1 MDVTSRIRIKHSC
14 QYSSHLVP
22 VLPLCVVFFV
32 VVVFFFC
39 CFFGSVFGLN
49 NIPEKVS

>member
-14 QYSSHLVP
+14 HLVP
-22 VLPLCVVFFV
+22 VLPLCVVFF
-32 VVVFFFC
+32 FFF
-39 CFFGSVFGLN
+39 FFFVCSVFGLN

>member
-14 QYSSHLVP
+14 HLVP
-22 VLPLCVVFFV
+22 VLPLCVVFF
-32 VVVFFFC
+32 FFFFLFVC
-39 CFFGSVFGLN
+39 SVFGLN

>member
-22 VLPLCVVFFV
+22 VLPLCVVFFLF
-32 VVVFFFC
+32 VFL
-39 CFFGSVFGLN
+39 FFGSVFGLN
-49 NIPEKVS
+49 NISEKVS